1 MTSEGQGRWLRLRA
15 LAALAEDLGSVSCT
29 YLAAHNC
36 LKLGLLLLTSSETL
50 HIHAGK
56 TLIDW
61 DAVSHTRP
69 SVRESS
75 WDSPTLVVRRSD
87 GGRVETGGILQRA
100 PKSELERWVTY
111 IPEVEALSQS
121 GLE

>member
-1 MTSEGQGRWLRLRA
+1 MAQRLRA

-36 LKLGLLLLTSSETL
+36 LKLGFLLLTSSETL

-56 TLIDW
+56 TFTGVPFLIQGPLLELLG
-61 DAVSHTRP
+61 STHTCG
-69 SVRESS
+69 EEKG
-75 WDSPTLVVRRSD
+75 TRSD

-100 PKSELERWVTY
+100 PKSELERWGTHT
-111 IPEVEALSQS
+111 PELEVLSQS
-121 GLE
+121 GLR